1 MGTIKKV
8 VMVSPIPASVS
19 SSIQLL
25 LFHGISRDGAVEYL
39 SKEEVFSMIKY
50 MMYKHVGEVLSMR
63 FTPAVSKTAIVLSV
77 SEVRIP
83 SAVFKTEGFI
93 EVNPFTKSI
102 YSELTIL
109 ENREEQATVKATVDE
124 GYVVRLNEKE
134 YEVRYYI

>member
-1 MGTIKKV
+1 
-8 VMVSPIPASVS
+8 
-19 SSIQLL
+19 
-25 LFHGISRDGAVEYL
+25 
-39 SKEEVFSMIKY
+39 MIKY